1 MHGVMVQ
8 EGNMEGERR
17 QNEEKKRL
25 GGGMQKDGEIKWTTK
40 VEAAMG
46 EGRVWITCVGS
57 M

>member
-1 MHGVMVQ
+1 MVSWYKKERWRVK
-8 EGNMEGERR
+8 EGRMRKRR
-17 QNEEKKRL
+17 DW
-25 GGGMQKDGEIKWTTK
+25 GGGMQKDREIKWTTK